1 MPSPTTAADPDHFVN
16 FGTPGA
22 QEWWYFDAISDDGRD
37 ALVLIWYAGLPFDP
51 AYGVATLRH
60 LKDPRRF
67 PAPDPLDHC
76 ALGISWYRD
85 GKTVAYAL
93 NAYRRTA
100 FAFSGSPLAVEVAGN
115 RMDRGP
121 EGYRLRVDTPGVDGT
136 HRIRADLH
144 FLPAPGTESLRR
156 NLGSPEAPHDWILAA
171 ADSRV
176 AGRVEVAGPSG
187 LALAFQGRGY
197 HDHNAGSEELSLAM
211 KRWEWG
217 RVHDGPLTW
226 VYYRSE
232 PRHAPVQTLSILLR
246 EGRPVEVRDDARLV
260 PHRHRRNAFGVR
272 YANELDLLA
281 EGSLLTVQHGPCVDN
296 GPFYMRWLSEF
307 ASDAEGKGRLDG
319 ITRGLGELLVTGNL
333 HRPWFN
339 WMIPYRLKR
348 PPD

>member
-1 MPSPTTAADPDHFVN
+1 
-16 FGTPGA
+16 
-22 QEWWYFDAISDDGRD
+22 
-37 ALVLIWYAGLPFDP
+37 
-51 AYGVATLRH
+51 
-60 LKDPRRF
+60 
-67 PAPDPLDHC
+67 
-76 ALGISWYRD
+76 
-85 GKTVAYAL
+85 
-93 NAYRRTA
+93 
-100 FAFSGSPLAVEVAGN
+100 
-115 RMDRGP
+115 
-121 EGYRLRVDTPGVDGT
+121 
-136 HRIRADLH
+136 
-144 FLPAPGTESLRR
+144 
-156 NLGSPEAPHDWILAA
+156 
-171 ADSRV
+171 
-176 AGRVEVAGPSG
+176 VEVAGPSG